1 MYYLIINK
9 SDLVT
14 TEGIDL
20 TPDTARQSV
29 DGFKIIIDDTA
40 FSELGVKHIPCELVD
55 WETGIELME
64 TPDWKVEE

>member
-9 SDLVT
+9 ADLVT

-20 TPDTARQSV
+20 TPDTARV
-29 DGFKIIIDDTA
+29 NVLNNKIIIDDTA

-55 WETGIELME
+55 WETGIDLME
-64 TPDWKVEE
+64 TPAWKVEE